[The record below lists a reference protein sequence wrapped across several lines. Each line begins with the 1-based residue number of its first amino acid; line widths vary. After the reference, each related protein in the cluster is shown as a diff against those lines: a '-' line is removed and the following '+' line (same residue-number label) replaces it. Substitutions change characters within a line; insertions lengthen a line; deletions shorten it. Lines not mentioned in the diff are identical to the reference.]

1 MQKTTFE
8 KGKWIKVSLSYCSQ
22 ACNTWQEGAFYD
34 IIQKNAKLYFLV
46 SHSLIPSLGRYIQCP
61 PCMVSQKQTW
71 AKRSGRLCL
80 EVKYATA
87 GATDS
92 NNRFCPFRFALF
104 LPTNLCSSLIVQ
116 GIFDPCHNSGRNE
129 EWVSLLSTS
138 GGNIVKEGRKKKAS
152 MGLSCFCHLSV
163 IWPRGELP
171 NYAEVQWSRV

>member
-163 IWPRGELP
+163 VWPGGELP